1 MTYCPIDLHPL
12 ENNLTDWEQ
21 ALTIAAIVTEID
33 SQERIIYVN
42 EKFVEISGYSRE
54 EIIGQIHR
62 SASYRFHTPEFFAE
76 MWQTLGQGK
85 VWRGEIKNQRK
96 NGSYY
101 WADTTIAPVLSPAGE
116 ALKYISIQFD
126 ITASKQTEEELRK
139 SQTRLGKIAANLP
152 GIIYQ
157 FLMHSDGSTSYPYI
171 SPGLSEFCELEPEEL
186 DENPTLLICQIHPDD
201 RPSYDRSVAASVKT
215 LEPWQW
221 EGRFIARSGSVKW
234 FQGAARP
241 EKQAD
246 GALLWD
252 GVLIDITQQKQAEE
266 ALRKSEQKLA
276 LHFQQTPMAV
286 IEWNLN
292 FEVTQWNPAATRI
305 FGYRR
310 KEVLGRHGFDTIV
323 PEIARDRVSQL
334 WYDLLEQKGG
344 RRSTYQNCRK
354 DGRLIFCEWYN
365 TLLIDGSG
373 KAIGVSSLALDVTE
387 RYQAEEALRQSQQ
400 RLALHVE
407 QTPVA
412 VIEWNSDF
420 EVTEWNPA
428 AEKIFGYSTSE
439 ALGQNGLELLVTDR
453 ARQQVAQMFSTTLR
467 TKGVT
472 QIANENLTKDR
483 RAIICEWHNTA
494 LINPEGKVIGVASLA
509 QDVTER
515 QQAQEALEQAKEQLE
530 LIVEERTAEL
540 RKSIKDLEGE
550 IVYRELMEQALRQAE
565 EKYRSIFENTIMGIF
580 QTTPEGTYISANP
593 SLARI
598 YGYDSPEELMAEL
611 SNIEQQLYVVPGR
624 RAEFLAAIEK
634 QNILLEFESEI
645 YRQDGSKIWIA
656 ENARTVRNP
665 RGEVVYYEGTV
676 EEITKRR
683 HTEAALRRSEER
695 LREKALREAVLN
707 HLTEQIRQSLDL
719 DTILE
724 TTVQKIHDVLQIER
738 CYFTWYRP
746 EGEQAVWEIVKEA
759 RVPALTSVLG
769 LYPSV
774 QLWTEKSLKLEMMR
788 IDEVS
793 KCEEQVLREF
803 LLSVGF
809 KSLLSLPLSTRSGR
823 LGILACANVTGSR
836 LWSDSE
842 VELMRS
848 VTDRLAIAI
857 DQAELYTQ
865 ARAAAQQAQ
874 LQAEQLSQTL
884 RELQK
889 TQAQLIQ
896 TEKMSS
902 LGQLVAG
909 IAHEINN
916 PVTFID
922 GNITHATN
930 YFQELLEVVEIYDEH
945 YPETVAEIQELTEE
959 IDLEFIKED
968 LPKVLSSM
976 KIGSERIREIVLS
989 LRNFSRLDEAQ
1000 MKPVDIHQ
1008 GIENTLLILQ
1018 NRLMNIEIV
1027 KEFGKLPKVECYAG
1041 QLNQVFMN
1049 ILNNAIDALER
1060 QPLPRAIAIH
1070 TEIAIAS
1077 GSGSASCGD
1086 GDLSPAQSPANP
1098 KASIDCIAIRIKDN
1112 GPGMNDEVKCR
1123 LFDPFFTTKPVG
1135 KGTGLGLSIS
1145 YQIVVE
1151 KHHGILE
1158 CFSEPGQGS
1167 EFVIQ
1172 IPVKPPSKG

>member
-1 MTYCPIDLHPL
+1 MTNSPIDLHPL
-12 ENNLTDWEQ
+12 KNNLTDWEY
-21 ALTIAAIVTEID
+21 ALTVAAIVTEID

-42 EKFVEISGYSRE
+42 EQFLELSGYSRKD
-54 EIIGQIHR
+54 IIGRI
-62 SASYRFHTPEFFAE
+62 YRKANSKFQRPDFFRE
-76 MWQTLGQGK
+76 MWKNLRQGK
-85 VWRGEIKNQRK
+85 IWRGEMKNQRK
-96 NGSYY
+96 DGSFY
-101 WADTTIAPVLSPAGE
+101 WANTTITPILNKAGE
-116 ALKYISIQFD
+116 IIKYVSIQFD
-126 ITASKQTEEELRK
+126 ITASKTTEEELRK
-139 SQTRLGKIAANLP
+139 SQGRLRTIAANLP

-157 FLMHSDGSTSYPYI
+157 FLMRPDGSASYPYI
-171 SPGLSEFCELEPEEL
+171 SPGLREFCELAPEEL
-186 DENPTLLICQIHPDD
+186 DENPTLLIGQIHPDD
-201 RPSYDRSVAASVKT
+201 RSSYDSSLANSAKT
-215 LEPWQW
+215 LDSWHW
-221 EGRFIARSGSVKW
+221 EGRFISRSGSVKW

-246 GALLWD
+246 GAILWD
-252 GVLIDITQQKQAEE
+252 GILIDITQQKQAED

-276 LHFQQTPMAV
+276 LHFQQTPLAV

-292 FEVTQWNPAATRI
+292 FEVTQWNPAAAII
-305 FGYRR
+305 FGYKR
-310 KEVLGRHGFDTIV
+310 KEMLGRHGFDTIV
-323 PEIARDRVSQL
+323 PKSARERVSQL
-334 WYDLLEQKGG
+334 WHDLLEQKGG
-344 RRSTYQNCRK
+344 SRTTYQNCTK
-354 DGRLIFCEWYN
+354 GGKLIFCEWYN
-365 TLLIDGSG
+365 TLLIDGNG
-373 KAIGVSSLALDVTE
+373 KAIGVSSLALEVTE

-412 VIEWNSDF
+412 VIQWNSNF
-420 EVTEWNPA
+420 QVTEWNPA
-428 AEKIFGYSTSE
+428 AEKIFGYSSSE
-439 ALGQNGLELLVTDR
+439 ALGQNGLKLLVSNR
-453 ARQQVAQMFSTTLR
+453 NRQQVAQVFGATLR

-472 QIANENLTKDR
+472 HSANENLTKDGR
-483 RAIICEWHNTA
+483 TIICEWHNTA

-515 QQAQEALEQAKEQLE
+515 QQAQEALQQAKEQLE
-530 LIVEERTAEL
+530 EIVRERTTEL
-540 RKSIKDLEGE
+540 RKSIKELKGE
-550 IVYRELMEQALRQAE
+550 IVYREVMEQALRQAE
-565 EKYRSIFENTIMGIF
+565 EKYRSIFENTILGIF
-580 QTTPEGTYISANP
+580 QTTPEGTYLSANP
-593 SLARI
+593 ALARI
-598 YGYDSPEELMAEL
+598 YGYESPEELIADL
-611 SNIEQQLYVVPGR
+611 DNIKDQLYVDSGR

-634 QNILLEFESEI
+634 QDLVLEFESEV
-645 YRQDGSKIWIA
+645 YRKDGSKIWIA

-665 RGEVVYYEGTV
+665 RGEVIHYEGIV
-676 EEITKRR
+676 EDITKRK
-683 HTEAALRRSEER
+683 HTEGALRRSEER

-707 HLTEQIRQSLDL
+707 HLMEQIRQSLDV

-724 TTVQKIHDVLQIER
+724 TTVQKIRDVLQIDR
-738 CYFTWYRP
+738 CYFSWYQP
-746 EGEQAVWEIVKEA
+746 EVKQELWEIVKEA
-759 RVPALTSVLG
+759 KTPTLPSLLG

-774 QLWTEKSLKLEMMR
+774 PIWTEMSLKLEMMLINEASR
-788 IDEVS
+788 
-793 KCEEQVLREF
+793 CEEQSLREF
-803 LLSVGF
+803 LLSAGF
-809 KSLLSLPLSTRSGR
+809 ESLLSLPLKTRSGQV
-823 LGILACANVTGSR
+823 GVLACANVTGSR
-836 LWSDSE
+836 IWSDSE

-848 VTDRLAIAI
+848 IANQLAIAI

-874 LQAEQLSQTL
+874 LQAEKLSQTL

-922 GNITHATN
+922 GNIIHASN
-930 YFQELLEVVEIYDEH
+930 YFQDLLDLLQLYDER
-945 YPETVAEIQELTEE
+945 YPETVAEIQDFTEE
-959 IDLEFIKED
+959 IDIEFLKQD
-968 LPKVLSSM
+968 LPKVLGSM

-1008 GIENTLLILQ
+1008 GIENTLFILH

-1027 KEFGKLPKVECYAG
+1027 KEFGNLPKIECYAG

-1070 TEIAIAS
+1070 TEMAIANQS
-1077 GSGSASCGD
+1077 SFPFCGD
-1086 GDLSPAQSPANP
+1086 GDLSTVQSSGKPQP
-1098 KASIDCIAIRIKDN
+1098 SIDCIAIRIKDN
-1112 GPGMNDEVKCR
+1112 GPGISDDIKCR

-1158 CFSEPGQGS
+1158 CFSELGKGS
-1167 EFVIQ
+1167 EFLIQ
-1172 IPVKPPSKG
+1172 IPIKPSK